1 MKGISRFFYFFLL
14 CCALLQSSCVILSG
28 KSQDAGRE
36 ESRYD
41 DASIKT
47 AISSAL
53 LKHDAARAND
63 VNVHCFRGHVFLVGE
78 ADTDFAAKAAEIAG
92 QTMGVVHVTSHWFQ
106 PGTADTVADAAIE
119 DEIAKRLLFTGDIS
133 TRRVDVDVWGGN
145 VVLTGL
151 AGNQDEIQ
159 NAVAAIR
166 RMPVVKSVTS
176 YLSPL

>member
-1 MKGISRFFYFFLL
+1 MKGISRFLVFFML
-14 CCALLQSSCVILSG
+14 CCALPQSACVILSG
-28 KSQDAGRE
+28 KSHEPGRE

-53 LKHDAARAND
+53 LRHDAARAND
-63 VNVHCFRGHVFLVGE
+63 LNVHCFRGHVFLVGE
-78 ADTDFAAKAAEIAG
+78 ADKDFAAKAVDIAG
-92 QTMGVVHVTSHWFQ
+92 QTQSVVHVTSHWFPQ
-106 PGTADTVADAAIE
+106 GTADTVADAAIE

-151 AGNQDEIQ
+151 AGSQEEIQ

-166 RMPVVKSVTS
+166 RMPAVKSVTS